1 MTFIE
6 LHTGPWRASTCL
18 LGLSGPHDAPVGL
31 ASLTWRHNG
40 SLRTGDDLDRPQGQ
54 MFIEADALPARQQIA
69 EPEAF
74 PLRTVTTR
82 TAGEAYVFIGE
93 MFGRTGTIETNQPCV
108 AAQLTIAPET
118 ELAITLNPDFEYA
131 FVAVDGDLAVNRTPV
146 PGFPVGLVDTGHRT
160 MGLENRSDPLAH
172 VLILGGAPAGRD

>member
-93 MFGRTGTIETNQPCV
+93 MFGRKGEIET
-108 AAQLTIAPET
+108 LTPSSTPSLPATAISRSTAPRWSLT
-118 ELAITLNPDFEYA
+118 PTCSLVRVSARSVWRTVPSISPTCWCWVVFPSNTNR
-131 FVAVDGDLAVNRTPV
+131 GDLA
-146 PGFPVGLVDTGHRT
+146 H
-160 MGLENRSDPLAH
+160 
-172 VLILGGAPAGRD
+172 I

>member
-31 ASLTWRHNG
+31 ASLTWRHSG

-93 MFGRTGTIETNQPCV
+93 MFGRKGEIETLTPCV
-108 AAQLTIAPET
+108 AAQMTLATDA
-118 ELAITLNPDFEYA
+118 ELAMTLNPDFEYA
-131 FVAVDGDLAVNRTPV
+131 IIACDGDIEVNRSSV
-146 PGFPVGLVDTGHRT
+146 VSHSHMLIGPGERT
-160 MGLENRSDPLAH
+160 LGLENRSEHFTH
-172 VLILGGAPAGRD
+172 VLVLGGLPE